1 MADEVL
7 FEFLHSE
14 LVSYVLASS
23 EKDKTV
29 INKCHMFFVLE
40 FVYATDCALKIL
52 TLIIG
57 LCSSTV
63 ICPI

>member
-14 LVSYVLASS
+14 LVSYVLANS

-29 INKCHMFFVLE
+29 INKCDIYIFCFRFSLS
-40 FVYATDCALKIL
+40 D
-52 TLIIG
+52 G
-57 LCSSTV
+57 LCAENSNSDYWSSV
-63 ICPI
+63 LAR